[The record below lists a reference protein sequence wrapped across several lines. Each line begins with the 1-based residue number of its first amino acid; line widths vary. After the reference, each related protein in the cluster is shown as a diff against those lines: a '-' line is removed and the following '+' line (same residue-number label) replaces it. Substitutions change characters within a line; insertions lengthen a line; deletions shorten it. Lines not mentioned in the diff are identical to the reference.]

1 MTAKYAI
8 LSLGLLFS
16 STAFAEDAKA
26 DFVKC
31 EGETDEKAKTKCNDK
46 EAKRVSKAR
55 AASTLYKPSQLSDK
69 FAGLDEDAKN
79 PFNQDSFYVGI
90 IATGSKDVDAVLTS
104 VAKIDG
110 AITMASYIG
119 YLNKTGKGD
128 EAKALA
134 TDLIPVLT
142 KLGDEVKTI
151 KESIDKIKANPAAV
165 AANPMDVPKI
175 VKAIVP
181 ALATVVGAATELP
194 KALGAVKPIAAGA
207 AGAAVEAA
215 KDKAT
220 DAAKDAVGK

>member
-1 MTAKYAI
+1 MTVKYA
-8 LSLGLLFS
+8 LLGLGLFFS
-16 STAFAEDAKA
+16 SAAFAEDAPKP

-31 EGETDEKAKTKCNDK
+31 EKETDEKKKEKCNAT
-46 EAKRVSKAR
+46 EAKRVAKAR
-55 AASTLYKPSQLSDK
+55 GNSTLFKPSMLSDK
-69 FAGLDEDAKN
+69 FAGLDDDAKN
-79 PFNQDSFYVGI
+79 PFNQDSFYVGT

-142 KLGDEVKTI
+142 KLGEEIKTI
-151 KESIDKIKANPAAV
+151 QESINKIKANPAAV

-175 VKAIVP
+175 AKAIVP
-181 ALATVVGAATELP
+181 ALATVVGAVTELP
-194 KALGAVKPIAAGA
+194 KAAGALKPIASGAGA
-207 AGAAVEAA
+207 AAMDAA
-215 KDKAT
+215 KDKA
-220 DAAKDAVGK
+220 ADAVPGK

>member
-1 MTAKYAI
+1 MTVKYA
-8 LSLGLLFS
+8 LLGLGLFFS
-16 STAFAEDAKA
+16 SAAFAEEAKA

-31 EGETDEKAKTKCNDK
+31 EKETDEKKKEKCNAT
-46 EAKRVSKAR
+46 EAKRVAKAR
-55 AASTLYKPSQLSDK
+55 TNSTLFKPSMLSDK

-79 PFNQDSFYVGI
+79 PFNQDSFYVGT
-90 IATGSKDVDAVLTS
+90 IATGSKDVDAVLAS

-142 KLGDEVKTI
+142 KLGEEIKTI
-151 KESIDKIKANPAAV
+151 QESINKIKANPAAV

-175 VKAIVP
+175 AKAIVP
-181 ALATVVGAATELP
+181 ALATVVGAVTELP
-194 KALGAVKPIAAGA
+194 KAAGALKPIASGAGA
-207 AGAAVEAA
+207 AAVDAA
-215 KDKAT
+215 KDKA
-220 DAAKDAVGK
+220 ADAVPGK